1 VNRDFGLYA
10 EDILDAIGK
19 IAEFIG
25 ELDFEGFVEDEKT
38 SSAVILQLIIIGE
51 ASKNIP
57 EEIRAKYPD
66 VPWSD
71 MARMRDRI
79 SHGYFGINLKI
90 IWEVVKKRLPALKPR
105 IAKILIELD
114 YGNDYK
120 DSLEGGKL

>member
-1 VNRDFGLYA
+1 MNRDFGLYA